1 MSDRYSSKTTNS
13 GNQNRRSSFQMSST
27 TFEAIRGDLY
37 KLTGIY
43 YTDNKKYLLESRIQR
58 RIDELKLSSFED
70 YHKLINSFNGRDELN
85 KLFDAI
91 TINETYFFRAE
102 FQFEAFENVLAP
114 EIIKKT
120 ASYKKTMR
128 IWSAASSS
136 GEEAYTI
143 AMIIDYKLKSR
154 FPDVNF
160 EIIASDINETV
171 IESAKKGEYKDY
183 AIRNIPPD
191 YMRKYFTKK
200 GSLYTISDKIK
211 KMVEFKKINLY
222 DPISVRK
229 AGRIDIAWCCN
240 VLIYFD
246 IPSKQK
252 VVKSLYEAINSNG
265 YLFIGYSESLH
276 GITNDF
282 KLVHLPKAMAYQK
295 IEKR

>member
-1 MSDRYSSKTTNS
+1 MSQDTFDR
-13 GNQNRRSSFQMSST
+13 
-27 TFEAIRGDLY
+27 IRGDLY

-58 RIDELKLSSFED
+58 RIDELQLKSFEE
-70 YHKLINSFNGRDELN
+70 YHRLINTPNGRDELN

-102 FQFEAFENVLAP
+102 PQFEAFEKILIP
-114 EIIKKT
+114 EILKKNPLT
-120 ASYKKTMR
+120 VKKIR

-143 AMIIDYKLKSR
+143 AMIIDHKLKRLYPNVS
-154 FPDVNF
+154 F
-160 EIIASDINETV
+160 EIVASDINETV
-171 IESAKKGEYKDY
+171 IRSAKEGAYKDY
-183 AIRNIPPD
+183 SVRNIPDD
-191 YMRKYFTKK
+191 YMAKYFTKK
-200 GSLYTISDKIK
+200 GQLYYISDTIK
-211 KMVEFKKINLY
+211 KMVEFKKVNLY
-222 DPISVRK
+222 DAFSVK
-229 AGRIDIAWCCN
+229 SVGKLDLIWCCN

-252 VVKSLYEAINSNG
+252 VVKALYDNLQDDG

-282 KLVHLPKAMAYQK
+282 KLIHLPRSMAYK
-295 IEKR
+295 KNIK